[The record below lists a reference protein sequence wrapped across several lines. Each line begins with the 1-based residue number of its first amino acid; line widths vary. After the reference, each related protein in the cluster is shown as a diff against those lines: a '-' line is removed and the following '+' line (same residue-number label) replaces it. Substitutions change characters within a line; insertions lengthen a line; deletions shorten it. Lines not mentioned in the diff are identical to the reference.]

1 MKRNPKVVILARVST
16 RAQETDRQ
24 VTELQEVA
32 DKQSWD
38 VVETIAEIVSGAAG
52 KGKGWEIAAE
62 REALERVL
70 VMAEA
75 GKIDKVLVH
84 EISRIARRNSDSH
97 RFLERLTDAGVSLY
111 WHTQN
116 IETLLPS
123 GKANPAASIMFALLS
138 ELARSERE
146 TLRERI
152 KSGLKEAKRKGV
164 DLGRPV
170 GSQETPGGFLSKHS
184 DVIKHLADGV
194 PMRRIRTLTGKSLG
208 TIQKV
213 KNLSLIHI

>member
-1 MKRNPKVVILARVST
+1 MKKNPKVVILARVST
-16 RAQETDRQ
+16 KAQETDRQ
-24 VTELQEVA
+24 VAELQEVA
-32 DKQSWD
+32 DKASWD
-38 VVETIAEIVSGAAG
+38 VVEVIAEVVSGAAG
-52 KGKGWEIAAE
+52 KPKGWEITVE
-62 REALERVL
+62 REALVRVL
-70 VMAEA
+70 WMAEK

-84 EISRIARRNSDSH
+84 EVSRIARRNSDSH

-123 GKANPAASIMFALLS
+123 GKTNPAASIMFALLS

-170 GSQETPGGFLSKHS
+170 GSQEAREVFLEKHP
-184 DVIKHLADGV
+184 DVIKHLSEGV
-194 PMRRIRTLTGKSLG
+194 SMRRIRDITGKSLG

-213 KNLSLIHI
+213 RNRLA

>member
-1 MKRNPKVVILARVST
+1 MKKNPKVVILARVST

-52 KGKGWEIAAE
+52 KSKGWEIAAE

-170 GSQETPGGFLSKHS
+170 GSQETAGGFLSKHS
-184 DVIKHLADGV
+184 DVIKHLADDV

-213 KNLSLIHI
+213 KNQLR